1 MTAEGGIR
9 MQIKREAI
17 SREMI
22 ETALTCET
30 PTELVKLAKERGYEM
45 TEAEAEAYLS
55 ELADFQLDS
64 DQLKKVAGGLY
75 ESHDS
80 KVTCRQYCN
89 GDCYQVCY
97 EYY

>member
-30 PTELVKLAKERGYEM
+30 PAELVKLAKERGYEM

-64 DQLKKVAGGLY
+64 DQLKKVAGG
-75 ESHDS
+75 
-80 KVTCRQYCN
+80 YCYSFKCPA
-89 GDCYQVCY
+89 DRCS
-97 EYY
+97 EDD

>member
-30 PTELVKLAKERGYEM
+30 PAELVKLAKERGY
-45 TEAEAEAYLS
+45 
-55 ELADFQLDS
+55 
-64 DQLKKVAGGLY
+64 
-75 ESHDS
+75 
-80 KVTCRQYCN
+80 
-89 GDCYQVCY
+89 
-97 EYY
+97 